1 MSSPGEYPGAISTL
15 PAVIAPPERSAGEKL
30 EPQVRRLLLGLAFL
44 ALLALYVGR
53 IGGFPLQDPDEGR
66 YAEIAREMA
75 ESGDWVTPHL
85 NYVSYF
91 HKPPLLYW
99 ATAIS
104 VGVLGENEF
113 AARLPIALSG
123 VLVVML
129 TYILGRP
136 MFGDR
141 SAVLAA
147 AFLATTPLFFV
158 LSQAVVIDM
167 LLAACMT
174 AALAS
179 LYALHVTEAKRGW
192 AASTAFWVGLGFLAK
207 GPVSVVL
214 VGMVAAPFLAM
225 RKDWA
230 GLRELITWRPIL
242 VFIAVVA
249 PWLTLVS
256 LRNPDFLEVFFVEH
270 HLRRFS
276 GQVGHPAGPFYFVP
290 VLLAGAAPWT
300 VLAGLM
306 TLDRDSRAA
315 FSSLPSTPRLFL
327 GLWAGVIVGFFS
339 LSSTKL
345 PTYVVPAL
353 PALALLLGAWMDGL
367 LKLSGAATRPIRRL
381 AATTTGV
388 GVVALAVATFASL
401 FPDWLALQLRVEGGD
416 VRAMIGPV
424 GGVGVA
430 LAATGSTVALWSS
443 GLQLQPNGAVG
454 VLLVGMGIAL
464 FSAVSGRAVVKN
476 SRDLAWAIRDERR
489 PGDLVVAFDHL
500 LHGLPFYLR
509 QRTIQAGDAG
519 EMAPGAAR
527 SVDRADYFWKK
538 DRLVRTWESGQR
550 MFVATDVRRL
560 HELPDDLSPAPHVL
574 ARDLKRVVL
583 VNFPTKDDPDDP
595 TSRYTPRDMALNSPA
610 TAEPPEPAT
619 KARCDTPGEKET
631 EMQCKISGGRSVRPW
646 ASSLGAVAMTVL
658 AFAQPANSSATERLA
673 GMGEM
678 GTMGDND
685 KINDM
690 PAEGSHGGAKPG
702 KENHMGDMH
711 KMDGKMNKMHGDMKK
726 MHDGGESAPDAKHD
740 HAEDASER

>member
-1 MSSPGEYPGAISTL
+1 MSPPGEYRGPVSTL
-15 PAVIAPPERSAGEKL
+15 PAVIAPPERSAEEEL
-30 EPQVRRLLLGLAFL
+30 EPQVRRLLFGLAFL
-44 ALLALYVGR
+44 GLLALYLGK

-66 YAEIAREMA
+66 YAEIAREMI

-104 VGVLGENEF
+104 LRVLGENEF
-113 AARLPIALSG
+113 AARLPMALSG
-123 VLVVML
+123 VLAVML
-129 TYILGRP
+129 TYVLGRR
-136 MFGDR
+136 MFGAR

-167 LLAACMT
+167 LLTACLT

-179 LYALHVTEAKRGW
+179 LYALHVTDAKRRW

-242 VFIAVVA
+242 VFIAVIA

-276 GQVGHPAGPFYFVP
+276 GQVGHPAGPFFFVP

-345 PTYVVPAL
+345 ATYVVPAL
-353 PALALLLGAWMDGL
+353 PALALLLGAWLDGF
-367 LKLSGAATRPIRRL
+367 LKLSGAAARPIRRL
-381 AATTTGV
+381 AVTTTGA
-388 GVVALAVATFASL
+388 GVAALAVATFASL

-430 LAATGSTVALWSS
+430 LAATGSAVALWSS
-443 GLQLQPNGAVG
+443 ALQLQPTGAVG
-454 VLLVGMGIAL
+454 VLLVGMAISL
-464 FSAVSGRAVVKN
+464 FSAASGRAVVKN
-476 SRDLAWAIRDERR
+476 SRDLAWAIREERR

-509 QRTIQAGDAG
+509 QRTIQVGDAG

-527 SVDRADYFWKK
+527 SVDRADHFWKK
-538 DRLVRTWESGQR
+538 DRLVRTWGSGQR
-550 MFVATDVRRL
+550 VFLATDVRRL
-560 HELPDDLSPAPHVL
+560 HEVADDLSPAPHLLV
-574 ARDLKRVVL
+574 RDLKRVVL
-583 VNFPTKDDPDDP
+583 VNFPVEDYTDDS
-595 TSRYTPRDMALNSPA
+595 TSRYTPLDTTPNSPA
-610 TAEPPEPAT
+610 TTEPLEPAT
-619 KARCDTPGEKET
+619 NARCDAPGEKET
-631 EMQCKISGGRSVRPW
+631 EMQCKISGGRSFRSW
-646 ASSLGAVAMTVL
+646 ASLGAVAMTVL
-658 AFAQPANSSATERLA
+658 AFAQPANSSAMERLA
-673 GMGEM
+673 GMGDM
-678 GTMGDND
+678 GTMGDD
-685 KINDM
+685 GKSKGM

-702 KENHMGDMH
+702 KKKHMGDMH
-711 KMDGKMNKMHGDMKK
+711 KMDGKMNKMHGDMQK
-726 MHDGGESAPDAKHD
+726 MHDGGESAPDSKHD
-740 HAEDASER
+740 HAEDASGR